1 MKRAVC
7 SGSFDPVTLGHVDV
21 FERASRMFDE
31 LIICVFRNIEK
42 QGFFSVDE
50 RVRLIEEAVAHL
62 PNVRVMAFS
71 SLITD
76 FMAQQDAK
84 IIVRGVRSVKDLEYE
99 ENEAYMIKHLN
110 PEIDTV
116 FLLTR
121 PDLSYVS
128 SSGVREV
135 FRFGGSVSGLVPACV
150 EQAMKNKMSSA
161 DRERM

>member
-1 MKRAVC
+1 MRRAVC
-7 SGSFDPVTLGHVDV
+7 SGSFDPVTLGHVDI
-21 FERASRMFDE
+21 FARASCMFDE

-50 RVRLIEEAVAHL
+50 RVRLIESAVAHL

-71 SLITD
+71 GLITD
-76 FMAQQDAK
+76 FMVQQEAK

-99 ENEAYMIKHLN
+99 ENEAYMIKHLQ
-110 PEIDTV
+110 PEIDTII
-116 FLLTR
+116 LLTR
-121 PDLSYVS
+121 PEFSYIS

-150 EQAMKNKMSSA
+150 EQAMKNKMK
-161 DRERM
+161 

>member
-7 SGSFDPVTLGHVDV
+7 SGSFDPVTMGHVDV
-21 FERASRMFDE
+21 FERASTMFDE
-31 LIICVFRNIEK
+31 LIICVFRNVEK
-42 QGFFSVDE
+42 KGFFPVE
-50 RVRLIEEAVAHL
+50 RRVQLIEEATAHL
-62 PNVRVMAFS
+62 PNVRVMAFD

-76 FMAQQDAK
+76 FMAEQDAK

-135 FRFGGSVSGLVPACV
+135 FRFGGSINGLVPACV
-150 EQAMKNKMSSA
+150 ERAMLDRKKA
-161 DRERM
+161 DGERK

>member
-1 MKRAVC
+1 MRRAVC
-7 SGSFDPVTLGHVDV
+7 SGSFDPVTLGHIDI
-21 FERASRMFDE
+21 FERASLMFDE
-31 LIICVFRNIEK
+31 LIVCVFRNVAK
-42 QGFFSVDE
+42 TGFFPVE
-50 RVRLIEEAVAHL
+50 QRVQLIEQAVAHL
-62 PNVRVMAFS
+62 PNVRVMAFD

-76 FMAQQDAK
+76 FMVSQEAK

-99 ENEAYMIKHLN
+99 ENEAYMIRHLN

-135 FRFGGSVSGLVPACV
+135 FRFGGNIHGLVPACV
-150 EQAMKNKMSSA
+150 EQAML
-161 DRERM
+161 DRKTEGERK

>member
-1 MKRAVC
+1 MRRAVC

-42 QGFFSVDE
+42 KGFFSVEE
-50 RVRLIEEAVAHL
+50 RVRLIEEATAHL
-62 PNVRVMAFS
+62 TNVRVTSFS

-76 FMAQQDAK
+76 

-135 FRFGGSVSGLVPACV
+135 FRFGGSVHGLVPACV
-150 EQAMKNKMSSA
+150 EQAMQDKK
-161 DRERM
+161 EK